1 MTAPR
6 RVDPRVLPSE
16 TGWLLALLAATVLVN
31 AWTMAAFLADPGGD
45 GGPGTSPLNN
55 LVMLL
60 GPGLALHVMIGRAR
74 ARRSVP
80 LAETPFR
87 DAAKVIGDLVDQAA
101 LTHPPQVR
109 LDRKAGARG
118 FVLGVVN
125 NPYLILGPELL
136 SLCGMGGQRRA
147 VFEAVIRH
155 ELAHLRA
162 GDLRWYT
169 IATALRFTNAF
180 SALWAVFAVTL
191 SLAYDQATGGQVADS
206 LMRLI
211 GLVLLAEL
219 IGRTFLRVREHHADL
234 RAAESGTAVLIAA
247 VAGGS
252 DVPAARQWLRRHPG
266 GRARVAI
273 LEKSGVVFASGPG
286 QLFLG
291 AATAGVLL
299 AALHRA
305 VDDPALAGL
314 TVGIP
319 LAWFCALVVWRSA
332 WHTVS
337 TGDRTN
343 PLAFAAALFTGLVI
357 GSRLAPLGSTPA
369 IPLSPTV
376 LAAYAVGATVL
387 CLWLHVLGMARAR
400 RDPGAARLD
409 RFLYGAGLCVAFVGG
424 WLFSTLAV
432 GFTVTPWAVA
442 AAAVVAGSLA
452 APRVLTRRS
461 TLTTRLIAAAA
472 VIATVVA
479 MVLVTQWS
487 APKPAKIEIRAV
499 DAGQDAADFA
509 CPTSEPGPA
518 DPKLPLTACSVD
530 GKEKYALGPVELTSD
545 DVVSVEPGVTETGG
559 GELTVKFTEAGTQRW
574 ADLTGRHVGKQLAIL
589 AGGRV
594 LTAPIVHEAMNT
606 DTMVISGSWTVA
618 EVRDLAKVINGM

>member
-45 GGPGTSPLNN
+45 GSSGTKPLNN

-60 GPGLALHVMIGRAR
+60 GPGLALHVMIGQTR

-87 DAAKVIGDLVDQAA
+87 EAAKVIGGLVDQAD

-118 FVLGVVN
+118 FVFGVVN
-125 NPYLILGPELL
+125 NPYLVLGPELL
-136 SLCGMGGQRRA
+136 SLCAMGERRRA

-162 GDLRWYT
+162 GDLRWYSV
-169 IATALRFTNAF
+169 AAALRFTNAF
-180 SALWAVFAVTL
+180 SALWAVFAVSL
-191 SLAYDQATGGQVADS
+191 SLAFDQATGGQVADS
-206 LMRLI
+206 LIRLA

-219 IGRTFLRVREHHADL
+219 IARTFLRVREHHADL
-234 RAAESGTAVLIAA
+234 SAADSGTAVVIAA

-252 DVPAARQWLRRHPG
+252 DVPAARHWLRRHPG
-266 GRARVAI
+266 GQARVAI
-273 LEKSGVVFASGPG
+273 LEKSGVVLAGGPG

-299 AALHRA
+299 AALYRA

-319 LAWFCALVVWRSA
+319 LAWFCALVLWRSA

-337 TGDRTN
+337 TDERTN

-369 IPLSPTV
+369 IPLSPML
-376 LAAYAVGATVL
+376 LAAYAVGATGL
-387 CLWLHVLGMARAR
+387 CLWLHALGLARAR

-424 WLFSTLAV
+424 WLFSTLAAGV
-432 GFTVTPWAVA
+432 TVTPWAVLA
-442 AAAVVAGSLA
+442 VAVVGGSLA
-452 APRVLTRRS
+452 APHVLTRRS
-461 TLTTRLIAAAA
+461 TLATRLVAAGA

-479 MVLVTQWS
+479 MVLVSRWT
-487 APKPAKIEIRAV
+487 APKPSDLEIRAV
-499 DAGQDAADFA
+499 DTGRDAAGFA
-509 CPTSEPGPA
+509 CPTGELGPA
-518 DPKLPLTACSVD
+518 DPTLALTACSVD
-530 GKEKYALGPVELTSD
+530 GTEKYALGPVELTSD
-545 DVVSVEPGVTETGG
+545 DVVSVEPGVAESGHG
-559 GELTVKFTEAGTQRW
+559 RLTVTFTEAGTARW
-574 ADLTGRHVGKQLAIL
+574 SDLTGRHVGRQLAIL

-594 LTAPIVHEAMNT
+594 LVAPTVHEAMRT
-606 DTMVISGSWTVA
+606 GTMVISGDWTVA
-618 EVRDLAKVINGM
+618 QARDLAKVINGM